1 MFGSLKSLFRA
12 NSKGVQQ
19 KHASETAQRSSGLP
33 VGMTPDD
40 FSGLR
45 LGGMVSLNML
55 SLKAFDSLNFDA
67 SWSGAAQEIAAIGVV
82 ELGQGEQLAR
92 FYLEN
97 DTWIQASIANGK
109 VFEYKLFDFLSSQH
123 VSNLEFDGLINQPD
137 SKAPAHPLGQSSFT
151 LEAGDDIPDDLKR
164 YQRVWGAEN
173 SEWSAPVVLEETVTR
188 ANGSGISQVTH
199 HCMLYERHDQASE
212 RFEYILLSAEAD
224 ELEGSYQLVTSLGID
239 ISAVIIEAH

>member
-1 MFGSLKSLFRA
+1 MLGSLKSLFRA
-12 NSKGVQQ
+12 NSKNVQQ
-19 KHASETAQRSSGLP
+19 QHASETAQRSNGLP

-40 FSGLR
+40 FNGLR

-67 SWSGAAQEIAAIGVV
+67 SWSGAAQQIAAVGVV

-97 DTWIQASIANGK
+97 DTWIQASVANGK

-123 VSNLEFDGLINQPD
+123 VSDLEFDGLINQPD
-137 SKAPAHPLGQSSFT
+137 NQTPAHPLGQRSFT
-151 LEAGDDIPDDLKR
+151 LETDGDIQDDLKR

-188 ANGSGISQVTH
+188 ASDSGISQVTH
-199 HCMLYERHDQASE
+199 HCMLYERQDQASE
-212 RFEYILLSAEAD
+212 RFEYILLSAEI
-224 ELEGSYQLVTSLGID
+224 EEQEGSYQLVTSLGID
-239 ISAVIIEAH
+239 ISALIIEAH

>member
-1 MFGSLKSLFRA
+1 MLGSLKSLFRA
-12 NSKGVQQ
+12 NSKNVQQ
-19 KHASETAQRSSGLP
+19 QHASETAQRSNGLP

-40 FSGLR
+40 FNGLR

-67 SWSGAAQEIAAIGVV
+67 SWSGAAQQIAAVGVV

-97 DTWIQASIANGK
+97 DTWIQASVANGK

-123 VSNLEFDGLINQPD
+123 VSDLEFDGLINQPD
-137 SKAPAHPLGQSSFT
+137 NQTPAHPLGQRSFT
-151 LEAGDDIPDDLKR
+151 LETDGDVQDDLKR

-188 ANGSGISQVTH
+188 ASDSGIAQVTH
-199 HCMLYERHDQASE
+199 HCMLYERQDQASE
-212 RFEYILLSAEAD
+212 RFEYILLSAEI
-224 ELEGSYQLVTSLGID
+224 EEQEGSYQLVTSLGID
-239 ISAVIIEAH
+239 ISALIIEAH

>member
-1 MFGSLKSLFRA
+1 MLGSLKSLFRA
-12 NSKGVQQ
+12 NSKSVQQ
-19 KHASETAQRSSGLP
+19 KHTSETAQRSSGLP
-33 VGMTPDD
+33 AGMTPDD
-40 FSGLR
+40 FNGLR

-67 SWSGAAQEIAAIGVV
+67 SWSGETQEIAAVGVV

-137 SKAPAHPLGQSSFT
+137 SQTPSHPLGQQRFT
-151 LEAGDDIPDDLKR
+151 LETDSETQDDLKR

-188 ANGSGISQVTH
+188 ADGSGISHVMH

-239 ISAVIIEAH
+239 ISALIIEAH

>member
-1 MFGSLKSLFRA
+1 MLGSLKSLFRA
-12 NSKGVQQ
+12 NSKNVQQ
-19 KHASETAQRSSGLP
+19 QHASETAQRSNGLP

-40 FSGLR
+40 FNGLR

-67 SWSGAAQEIAAIGVV
+67 SWSGAAQQIAAVGVV

-97 DTWIQASIANGK
+97 DTWIQASVANGK

-123 VSNLEFDGLINQPD
+123 VSDLEFDGLINQPD
-137 SKAPAHPLGQSSFT
+137 NQTPAHPLGQRSFT
-151 LEAGDDIPDDLKR
+151 LETAGDIQDDLKR

-188 ANGSGISQVTH
+188 ASDSGISQVTH
-199 HCMLYERHDQASE
+199 HCMLYERQDQTSE
-212 RFEYILLSAEAD
+212 RFEYILLSAEI
-224 ELEGSYQLVTSLGID
+224 EEQEGSYQLVTSLGID
-239 ISAVIIEAH
+239 ISALIIEAH

>member
-1 MFGSLKSLFRA
+1 MLGSLKSLFRA
-12 NSKGVQQ
+12 NSKSVQQ

-40 FSGLR
+40 FNGLR

-137 SKAPAHPLGQSSFT
+137 SQAPAHPLGQSSFT
-151 LEAGDDIPDDLKR
+151 LEADDDIPDDLKR
-164 YQRVWGAEN
+164 YQRVWGAEC
-173 SEWSAPVVLEETVTR
+173 SMSAKIRPQSALNISYSVLKPM
-188 ANGSGISQVTH
+188 SWK
-199 HCMLYERHDQASE
+199 
-212 RFEYILLSAEAD
+212 
-224 ELEGSYQLVTSLGID
+224 
-239 ISAVIIEAH
+239 AVIN

>member
-1 MFGSLKSLFRA
+1 MLGSLKSLFRA
-12 NSKGVQQ
+12 NSKNVQQ
-19 KHASETAQRSSGLP
+19 QHASETAQRSNGLP

-40 FSGLR
+40 FNGLR

-67 SWSGAAQEIAAIGVV
+67 SWSGAAQQIAAVGVV

-97 DTWIQASIANGK
+97 DTWIQASVANGK

-123 VSNLEFDGLINQPD
+123 VSDLEFDGLINQPD
-137 SKAPAHPLGQSSFT
+137 NQTPAHPLGQRSFT
-151 LEAGDDIPDDLKR
+151 LETDGDVQDDLKR

-188 ANGSGISQVTH
+188 ASDSGISQVTH
-199 HCMLYERHDQASE
+199 HCMLYERQDQASE
-212 RFEYILLSAEAD
+212 RFEYILLSAEI
-224 ELEGSYQLVTSLGID
+224 EEQEGSYQLVTSLGID
-239 ISAVIIEAH
+239 ISALIIEAH